1 MTREEFEQ
9 AYDRLAAALDAAG
22 ASDGDK
28 LAFLARLALVQAAA
42 TADLAS
48 FELALVAAAETDG
61 PGEMQPPRPGADEV
75 SSA

>member
-22 ASDGDK
+22 PEDAHK

-42 TADLAS
+42 SDDLAA
-48 FELALVAAAETDG
+48 FEQALAAAGEVAGDG
-61 PGEMQPPRPGADEV
+61 AAGRPGRQEPP
-75 SSA
+75 